1 MAGWLAKRFGG
12 PFRVAMIGFIVMI
25 GSLVLSLGDVWMLIA
40 QVFVMCLGMFVI
52 HTLAASEVNHNAR
65 SLGGVV
71 NGLYVSC
78 YYAGGALGAGSGG
91 STEPN
96 MPSFWFIVV
105 VTEPSI
111 ELTACC
117 CRLARSMHTVCAAAV
132 SATASAVPSTPA
144 ASPSSADLS
153 SCSCT
158 ACREAAGRKL
168 LGAEKEIAGDGRDY
182 GRCRA
187 M

>member
-25 GSLVLSLGDVWMLIA
+25 GSLVLSLDDVWMLIA

-78 YYAGGALGAGSGG
+78 YYAGGALGAWLMGYVYELSGWTLFSMILAAIG
-91 STEPN
+91 GMGT
-96 MPSFWFIVV
+96 
-105 VTEPSI
+105 
-111 ELTACC
+111 CC
-117 CRLARSMHTVCAAAV
+117 MWMYSQMHQT
-132 SATASAVPSTPA
+132 
-144 ASPSSADLS
+144 
-153 SCSCT
+153 
-158 ACREAAGRKL
+158 RR
-168 LGAEKEIAGDGRDY
+168 R
-182 GRCRA
+182 
-187 M
+187 